1 MMQEIENT
9 FHFKIISFIFIMIP
23 FALITGPFLPDFFL
37 TIIAIYFLVI
47 SLKFK
52 FLKYYKNKFVYL
64 FSFFYFYLLLRGVT
78 SEYPYDSLIKYNGPI
93 FYFRYLFFVLG
104 IKFLLDCSPKIIK
117 KFCITL
123 LIVIIF
129 SSMDG
134 YFQWIFGFNF
144 FGFQSPSIRVT
155 GVFRDEEILGH
166 FLAHVVP
173 LLISLLVFSYG
184 INKKK
189 IILYLFVLVLS
200 EIMIFIS
207 NDRAGFL
214 KIFQFTLLLIFLS
227 NNFKI
232 LRLISFMLSI
242 LVIFTLI
249 NFAPDSTERFQHT
262 IRDVSSTSIPY
273 MPWAPSHETHFAIA
287 FDMFFNNPLFG
298 QGPQMFKTLCLITPE
313 YMKACTSH
321 PHNYYIQTL
330 GELGIVGLFF
340 LIIPLIYTLII
351 LLNHFI
357 ALWITKN
364 NKNLMQDHYL
374 FLICFIFLILWPL
387 IPNQSFYNNWLNVMI
402 YLPIGFA
409 LYFKKVSK

>member
-1 MMQEIENT
+1 M
-9 FHFKIISFIFIMIP
+9 
-23 FALITGPFLPDFFL
+23 
-37 TIIAIYFLVI
+37 VI

-173 LLISLLVFSYG
+173 LLISLLVFF
-184 INKKK
+184 ILIKK
-189 IILYLFVLVLS
+189 
-200 EIMIFIS
+200 
-207 NDRAGFL
+207 
-214 KIFQFTLLLIFLS
+214 
-227 NNFKI
+227 
-232 LRLISFMLSI
+232 
-242 LVIFTLI
+242 
-249 NFAPDSTERFQHT
+249 
-262 IRDVSSTSIPY
+262 
-273 MPWAPSHETHFAIA
+273 
-287 FDMFFNNPLFG
+287 
-298 QGPQMFKTLCLITPE
+298 
-313 YMKACTSH
+313 
-321 PHNYYIQTL
+321 
-330 GELGIVGLFF
+330 
-340 LIIPLIYTLII
+340 
-351 LLNHFI
+351 
-357 ALWITKN
+357 
-364 NKNLMQDHYL
+364 
-374 FLICFIFLILWPL
+374 
-387 IPNQSFYNNWLNVMI
+387 
-402 YLPIGFA
+402 
-409 LYFKKVSK
+409 

>member
-340 LIIPLIYTLII
+340 LIIPLIYTSII
-351 LLNHFI
+351 LLKHFI